1 MEAVEGM
8 MRNRDPQI
16 IRRLIASLLAVMMAF
31 VGALPAQAQSGRLPL
46 IRDAEIEGLMRIY
59 TRPILKAA
67 GLNPKAV
74 RVYLISDP
82 RINAFVAGGQRIFIN
97 TGLLTESPTPN
108 EVIGVLAHET
118 GHIAGGHLARIGS
131 ELDRASVTAIV
142 GMLVGLA
149 AMVGGAATGQTEAA
163 QAGQGV
169 MMGSRGLAQ
178 RNILTYQRSMES
190 AADQAAL
197 KYLKATGQSPKG
209 MLTLFEKLASQSIAT
224 LQNVSPYVMSHP
236 MPFERI
242 RNLETAAKA
251 SPYFDKKDPPE
262 LMLRHQLMQAKL
274 AGYQNSAKAVFRD
287 YPTSDQS
294 MPARYARAI
303 AMYRQGD
310 IKNALP
316 VLDSLIKD
324 LPENPYF
331 WELKGQALLES
342 GRPSE
347 ALEPIRKAMKL
358 LPNSGLIQILMAQA
372 LIGTNN
378 KDNAKEAVSL
388 LKKAQRTENDM
399 PVLYQYLGMA
409 YGKMGDIPRAELA
422 TAEFAML
429 RGDRKL
435 ALDKAN
441 AAQKLFK
448 TGTPEWTRANDIL
461 TFASRK

>member
-1 MEAVEGM
+1 M

-16 IRRLIASLLAVMMAF
+16 IRRFIASFLAMMMAF
-31 VGALPAQAQSGRLPL
+31 AGALPAQAQSGRLPL

-149 AMVGGAATGQTEAA
+149 AMVGGAAAGQTEAA

-169 MMGSRGLAQ
+169 MMGSQGLAQ
-178 RNILTYQRSMES
+178 RNVLTYQRSMES

-242 RNLETAAKA
+242 RNLETAARA

-331 WELKGQALLES
+331 WELKGQALMES

-378 KDNAKEAVSL
+378 KNNAKEAVSL

>member
-1 MEAVEGM
+1 M

-16 IRRLIASLLAVMMAF
+16 IRRFIASLLAMMMAF
-31 VGALPAQAQSGRLPL
+31 AGALPAQAQSGRLPL

-149 AMVGGAATGQTEAA
+149 AMVGGAAAGQTEAA

-169 MMGSRGLAQ
+169 MMGSQGLAQ
-178 RNILTYQRSMES
+178 RNVLTYQRSMES

-331 WELKGQALLES
+331 WELKGQALMES

-358 LPNSGLIQILMAQA
+358 LPNNGLIQILMAQA

-378 KDNAKEAVSL
+378 KNNAKDAVSL